1 SDDQLATIASLQ
13 STIRDLKTYLDEKES
28 QIQQFEKVK
37 RGYEEKIQELES
49 QFSSTVKDKHDMN
62 KSVLHLDQQATEL
75 RDLVEEAQ
83 RDNKMNEDRAR
94 RAEQHAQEVQAE
106 LTKERSVNIE
116 LEKAKLI
123 LEKSLKELSSR
134 IFELEGLQLS
144 RDTNTTRRLESR
156 VEELSQQLDAETKA
170 KNEALKDARKQ
181 DRLIRELQFQVGDKE
196 KVKARFED
204 ELEKQDQKYKKLKSQ
219 LDELELSEN
228 NLQLAKRKAERE
240 ASEYKE
246 RAFK

>member
-1 SDDQLATIASLQ
+1 
-13 STIRDLKTYLDEKES
+13 
-28 QIQQFEKVK
+28 
-37 RGYEEKIQELES
+37 
-49 QFSSTVKDKHDMN
+49 MN

-75 RDLVEEAQ
+75 RELMNDAQ
-83 RDNKMNEDRAR
+83 RDVKMNEDRAR
-94 RAEQHAQEVQAE
+94 RAESHAQEVQAE

-123 LEKSLKELSSR
+123 LEKSFKELSTR
-134 IFELEGLQLS
+134 TFELEGLQLS
-144 RDTNTTRRLESR
+144 RDTNTTRRLENR

-181 DRLIRELQFQVGDKE
+181 DRLIRELQFQAGDKE

-204 ELEKQDQKYKKLKSQ
+204 DLEKQDQKYKKLKSQ
-219 LDELELSEN
+219 MDELELSEN

-240 ASEYKE
+240 ASEFKE
-246 RAFK
+246 RALK